1 LIDVAP
7 DQAQRDIA
15 TDVRRSVIVQ
25 APAGSGKTTLLVERY
40 LKLLAIVE
48 RPEQILAITFT
59 RKAASEMQSRVLD
72 ALSSAAAATGGGTA
86 GSDVARRAL
95 ARSEEM
101 GWELLDT
108 PGRLKIQTIDSF
120 ALALTRGLPV
130 TSGFDP
136 ALGLTEN
143 ASDLYRQA
151 ASQLLLRLY
160 DDDPLTDEIADFLLQ
175 CGNDGMRAERLLASM
190 LSRRDQWL
198 QIIADVV
205 ATHRDDPD
213 RVGEVLQLGL
223 NTLNEEVVGH
233 FDARLDPRDRLDL
246 KELADHA
253 AAELGIDIAQP
264 WARYRLIGTMLT
276 TTADEFRKQVTRRDG
291 FTTDHPETKARVMAL
306 IERLAER
313 GLDKAVANLRY
324 LPDPV
329 LDQQAVRRLVTVCIT
344 LALAASELG
353 QAFQKAGANDF
364 TTLILNAQTALGH
377 AMAPTELALA
387 LDYRINH
394 ILVDEFQDTSVS
406 QFRLFERLLEGW
418 TVGDDNSF
426 FAVGDPMQSIY
437 RFRDADVGLFFQA
450 WEQGIADVTLE
461 GVTLTSNFRAN
472 PALIRWTNLAF
483 ANIMG
488 SIQEPTLGQ
497 IAYRA
502 ATPTRPEGSE
512 QPAVAVQLD
521 GHPAGQVQTV
531 AARVES
537 LLADTQDSIAVL
549 VSARSHLTALIAEL
563 RRRGI
568 SWHANDIDPLLN
580 KPAVRDLVNLIG
592 ALENSRDRLTWFS
605 VLRSPLVGLTLSDLQ
620 QLEADDFS
628 MDLSGTGAAEL
639 SASGKRR
646 LARLSTAWDAIG
658 GHIHEQPP
666 RSVLE
671 TLWLRLGGAD
681 AYEDPAALVHATR
694 LLELV
699 DELGADGRSMT
710 TVRQAAVNL
719 FASDITD
726 SRLEILTIHKAKGL
740 EFDHVLLPFL
750 DRTTRSDEAE
760 LLLWRALPHG
770 LLMGIR
776 DEAGPF
782 EWLAREDKFRER
794 NERQRL
800 LYVACTRARR
810 SLSLFATESAR
821 PSQATALGLLMPTIE
836 AAAEMIVEH
845 EAEAE
850 PPVQVDLFSE
860 PEEDAP
866 PPLKRLKDDYVFE
879 LPAREAIAIERP
891 RSGRSMADPL
901 DARREVVLGIV
912 VHAALERLA
921 GSLPPD
927 PSSWITAQI
936 DRWRAMADHHD
947 LAPDDAEW
955 VIDAVCR
962 QLADVMTDPDG
973 RWLLSAHPGAEAE
986 FPVTT
991 VIDGQFQNL
1000 IFDRTFEA
1008 EGERWL
1014 VDYKTA
1020 VPAEN
1025 GDLEAF
1031 VREEVSRYRGQLA
1044 RYAEAAEALF
1054 GRRPLIAIYFTAL
1067 PRLVRL

>member
-1 LIDVAP
+1 MIDIAP

-72 ALSSAAAATGGGTA
+72 ALSSA

-95 ARSEEM
+95 ARSDEM

-120 ALALTRGLPV
+120 ALSLTRGLPV
-130 TSGFDP
+130 SSGFDP

-160 DDDPLTDEIADFLLQ
+160 RDDPLTDEIADFLLQ

-198 QIIADVV
+198 QVIADVV

-223 NTLNEEVVGH
+223 ITLNEDVIGH
-233 FDARLDPRDRLDL
+233 FDARLDPQDRLDL
-246 KELADHA
+246 VELADHA
-253 AAELGIDIAQP
+253 ADELGIDIAAP
-264 WARYRLIGTMLT
+264 WARYRLIGSMLT
-276 TTADEFRKQVTRRDG
+276 TTADVFRKQVTKRDG
-291 FTTDHPETKARVMAL
+291 FTRDHPEMKARVLAL

-313 GLDKAVANLRY
+313 DLDKAVANLRY

-329 LDQQAVRRLVTVCIT
+329 LDQQAVQRLVTVCIN
-344 LALAASELG
+344 LALATSELDRV
-353 QAFQKAGANDF
+353 FQNAGANDF
-364 TTLILNAQTALGH
+364 TTLILNAQNALGH
-377 AMAPTELALA
+377 SMAPTELALA

-406 QFRLFERLLEGW
+406 QFRLFERLLDGW
-418 TVGDDNSF
+418 SVGDENSF

-437 RFRDADVGLFFQA
+437 RFRDADVGLFFKA
-450 WEQGIADVTLE
+450 WEQGIADVELE
-461 GVTLTSNFRAN
+461 GVTLTSNFRAD

-512 QPAVAVQLD
+512 QPAVSLQLD
-521 GHPAGQVQTV
+521 GHPAGQVQAI

-537 LLADTQDSIAVL
+537 LLADTEDSIAVL
-549 VSARSHLTALIAEL
+549 VSARSHLTTLIAEL

-592 ALENSRDRLTWFS
+592 ALENPRDRLTWFS
-605 VLRSPLVGLTLSDLQ
+605 VLRSPLLGLTLRDLQ
-620 QLEADDFS
+620 QLEAVEFPA
-628 MDLSGTGAAEL
+628 DLSESGVAEL
-639 SASGKRR
+639 SSSGRQR
-646 LARLSTAWDAIG
+646 LARLSAAWDAISG
-658 GHIHEQPP
+658 LIHEQPP

-699 DELGADGRSMT
+699 DELGADGRSMAA
-710 TVRQAAVNL
+710 VRQAAVNL
-719 FASDITD
+719 FAADITD

-782 EWLAREDKFRER
+782 EWLARENKFRER

-810 SLSLFATESAR
+810 SLSLFATESAK
-821 PSQATALGLLMPTIE
+821 PSQATALGLLMPTVQT
-836 AAAEMIVEH
+836 ADEMIVEH
-845 EAEAE
+845 EARTE
-850 PPVQVDLFSE
+850 PPVQADLFSE
-860 PEEDAP
+860 PEEEAP
-866 PPLKRLKDDYVFE
+866 PPLKRLNDDYTFE
-879 LPAREAIAIERP
+879 LPARETIPIERP
-891 RSGRSMADPL
+891 PSGRSIADPL

-927 PSSWITAQI
+927 SPAWIAKQTE
-936 DRWRAMADHHD
+936 RWRAMAGHHD
-947 LAPDDAEW
+947 LDPTDVDW
-955 VIDAVCR
+955 VVDGVCG
-962 QLADVMTDPDG
+962 QLADVLADPDG

-986 FPVTT
+986 FPVTA
-991 VIDGQFQNL
+991 VIDDQFQNL

-1008 EGERWL
+1008 DGERWL

-1020 VPAEN
+1020 VPAD
-1025 GDLEAF
+1025 GTDLEAF

-1054 GRRPLIAIYFTAL
+1054 GRPPLIAIYLTAL